1 VTRIIAGGARGR
13 RLVVPPGTG
22 TRPTS
27 DRAREALFSSL
38 AALRGPLSKARVL
51 DLYAGSGALGL
62 EALSRGAAHA
72 LLVESERSALAAIRA
87 NVEALGLPGA
97 EVKGALVE
105 RVVGAPNSGAPYDIA
120 FLDPPYATPATQ
132 VGQVLTDLAA
142 NAWLAAGAV
151 VVVERPTREAP
162 WIWPAGY
169 AADRDRAYGEATLWY
184 GHAASA
190 TQHEE

>member
-1 VTRIIAGGARGR
+1 MTRIIAGGARGR

-87 NVEALGLPGA
+87 NVETLGLPGA
-97 EVKGALVE
+97 EVRGALVE
-105 RVVGAPNSGAPYDIA
+105 RVVGAANVGAGYDIA
-120 FLDPPYATPATQ
+120 FLDPPYAMPAAE
-132 VGQVLTDLAA
+132 VSQVLTALGA

-162 WIWPAGY
+162 WSWPAGY
-169 AADRDRAYGEATLWY
+169 VPDRDRAYGEATLWY

-190 TQHEE
+190 TQHKE